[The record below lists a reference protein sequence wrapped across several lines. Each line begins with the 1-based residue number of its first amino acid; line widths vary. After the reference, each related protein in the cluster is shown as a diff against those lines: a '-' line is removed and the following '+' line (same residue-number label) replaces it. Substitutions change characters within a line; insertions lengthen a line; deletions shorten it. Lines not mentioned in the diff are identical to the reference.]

1 MRSGRMRWTEL
12 MARVGEVRN
21 MLKILLECQKVNDHS
36 KETREDNKKIIKRIS
51 GIGLNYKVFD

>member
-21 MLKILLECQKVNDHS
+21 MLKILLECQKGNDHS
-36 KETREDNKKIIKRIS
+36 KETREDDRRIKRIS
-51 GIGLNYKVFD
+51 GIGLNYKVVD